1 MIYTAYPD
9 DTAFFL
15 KNQKPFIEDLK
26 VFDSFLKVSGLK
38 PNTLKWGIA
47 GIGGLKGIKCMY
59 SAKGLECIN
68 LKTESSKILGIL
80 FSYSKKLKQENNF
93 ESHIVKSENVLKL
106 WKMRDFSNKSK
117 ITRFQNISCFKY
129 STSWFSN

>member
-1 MIYTAYPD
+1 
-9 DTAFFL
+9 
-15 KNQKPFIEDLK
+15 
-26 VFDSFLKVSGLK
+26 
-38 PNTLKWGIA
+38 
-47 GIGGLKGIKCMY
+47 MY

-68 LKTESSKILGIL
+68 LKTERSKILGIL
-80 FSYSKKLKQENNF
+80 FSYSKKLKQEKNF

-129 STSWFSN
+129 STPWFSN